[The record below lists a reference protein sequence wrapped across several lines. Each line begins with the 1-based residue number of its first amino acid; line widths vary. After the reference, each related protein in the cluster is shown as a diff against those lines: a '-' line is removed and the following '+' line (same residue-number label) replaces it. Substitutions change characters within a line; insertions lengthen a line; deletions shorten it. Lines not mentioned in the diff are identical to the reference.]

1 MEQARIV
8 FNQMLSLFG
17 MVLIGYCAIRCRL
30 LPESAKEVLPDYVT
44 KIAMPAAILSNLLS
58 VDRSCLP
65 APALSSVRRPSGWW

>member
-8 FNQMLSLFG
+8 FTQMLSLFG

-44 KIAMPAAILSNLLS
+44 KIG
-58 VDRSCLP
+58 
-65 APALSSVRRPSGWW
+65 RRPLF